1 MVLHLIAFISFIVIV
16 AHGGCKNRGTLKPTT
31 PCPTLVVPTLVGP
44 TTVGLTTAVG
54 TTLNPS
60 VSMYEHAVKFVY
72 NTSGLNPVKIVFLF
86 ADTGIAMFSV
96 ECETGTPYQTNWFE
110 APPRIKDHLRWIA
123 GAKAACPQAG
133 IVSSDF
139 TGFRIDFQGR
149 MATSFGGKE
158 IFLERV
164 WHSLIPGMYSS
175 EPNSAS
181 KMHYNVNIDGTVG
194 VKLDC
199 KGGGDTGFK
208 KYKLVGTGIGKP
220 YKLSAMKD
228 GDTWDDLIND
238 LKAVCPDQRSRLFP
252 GHEYPTV
259 GFATFATFVFAAG
272 RSDRLFKESS

>member
-1 MVLHLIAFISFIVIV
+1 MVLHLITFISFIVIV
-16 AHGGCKNRGTLKPTT
+16 AHGGCKNRGTSKPTT
-31 PCPTLVVPTLVGP
+31 PCPTLVVPTFVGP
-44 TTVGLTTAVG
+44 TTVGPTTVGPTTVVG

-72 NTSGLNPVKIVFLF
+72 QTSGLNPVQIVFLF
-86 ADTGIAMFSV
+86 TDTGNAMFSM
-96 ECETGTPYQTNWFE
+96 E
-110 APPRIKDHLRWIA
+110 DHLRWIA

-133 IVSSDF
+133 IAASDF
-139 TGFRIDFQGR
+139 TGFRVDVQGR
-149 MATSFGGKE
+149 MATSFGGKK

-164 WHSLIPGMYSS
+164 WHSLFPGMYSS

-208 KYKLVGTGIGKP
+208 KYKLVGTGIGRP

-228 GDTWDDLIND
+228 GDTWDDLFND
-238 LKAVCPDQRSRLFP
+238 LKMVCPDQWSRLFP

-259 GFATFATFVFAAG
+259 GFATFKDIYVFAAG

>member
-16 AHGGCKNRGTLKPTT
+16 AHGGCKSRGTPKPTT

-72 NTSGLNPVKIVFLF
+72 KTSGLNPVKIVFLF
-86 ADTGIAMFSV
+86 ADTGIAMFS
-96 ECETGTPYQTNWFE
+96 
-110 APPRIKDHLRWIA
+110 DHLRWIA

-133 IVSSDF
+133 IAASDF
-139 TGFRIDFQGR
+139 TGFRIDFQDR

-175 EPNSAS
+175 EANSAS

-194 VKLDC
+194 VKLGC
-199 KGGGDTGFK
+199 KDGGHTGFK

-238 LKAVCPDQRSRLFP
+238 LKAVCPDQWSRLFP

-259 GFATFATFVFAAG
+259 GFATSKGVYVFAAG